1 MERLNHRAPLG
12 YVTYVYMYIYTYIYT
27 YSSICAVNEDEGNCE
42 VWEVRE
48 GIATRRETIREIAVG
63 QGRDAQGGRCLPAVL
78 GIFVHG
84 SRPLESRGMARK
96 GRGRQG
102 EREAEARCRGRE
114 VEIARRE
121 ATDVRVNAITLHL
134 CSKLS

>member
-1 MERLNHRAPLG
+1 MRNLETGRELRRVAKLSERL
-12 YVTYVYMYIYTYIYT
+12 
-27 YSSICAVNEDEGNCE
+27 
-42 VWEVRE
+42 
-48 GIATRRETIREIAVG
+48 AVG

-84 SRPLESRGMARK
+84 SRPLEGK
-96 GRGRQG
+96 GRRGKVGRA
-102 EREAEARCRGRE
+102 REVSEGG